1 MNKSTLLILTLT
13 AAAMLQSPRA
23 VADLIDT
30 VEVIELPVRNLEQ
43 DSRDRAELAN
53 TAAVDEAVDSIITAT
68 RLDLDF
74 RLPGHTSVLIA
85 GNR

>member
-53 TAAVDEAVDSIITAT
+53 TAAVHEAVDSIITAT